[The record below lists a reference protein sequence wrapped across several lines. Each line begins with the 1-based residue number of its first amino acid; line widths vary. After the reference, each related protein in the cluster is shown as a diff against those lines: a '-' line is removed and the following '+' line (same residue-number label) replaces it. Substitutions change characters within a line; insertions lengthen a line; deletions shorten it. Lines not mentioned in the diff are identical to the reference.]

1 MKRFQYIL
9 FAILSVSLAGCKD
22 YLTAPEP
29 GVTRL
34 EDYYTSGQA
43 CVYNVNGCYVPL
55 MWEFSSTYCSEWFI
69 GDVMS
74 DDALKG
80 GQNTNDMA
88 AAFDLE
94 NWRTVSNNEIAYD
107 VWRAN
112 FYGIARCNMAI
123 HYIPDVATDSTMSAS
138 MKQRLIG
145 EAKFLRAF
153 YYFRLVRIFGG
164 VPLTLDVI
172 SDDAEWTM
180 PRASVEQIFTAIIN
194 DLKDAEAGLWNKSE
208 YPATELGRATKGAAQ
223 AMLMKTYLYMA
234 SPYWNK
240 QLSVSADEC
249 YAQAKYWGE
258 QLIAAAE
265 AGEYSLC
272 PNYADNFTLEGENGQ
287 ESIFEI
293 QYVEDPTS
301 DYGGNEGGFGATRGT
316 FTIVLTRSRS
326 SKIGGE
332 GWGFNKPTNNLY
344 QEYEPTD
351 PRRDAT
357 ILNPVDSLVENP
369 NEEFY
374 LGTRYLS
381 RKYAL
386 YTNET
391 GTEFYKLAH
400 ATRGPI
406 NNKQIRLADAY
417 LMYAEACLGAGDEA
431 TAKTYINK
439 VRERVGLGE
448 VGTYSITVNGQT
460 IANPT
465 VEQCLRHER
474 RVELAMEGHR
484 WFDLVR
490 YGGTKAHMDA
500 YAATETTEAKAQMN
514 AFIEGVHELLP
525 IPSKERQLNTALT
538 QNHGY

>member
-172 SDDAEWTM
+172 SDDAEF
-180 PRASVEQIFTAIIN
+180 S
-194 DLKDAEAGLWNKSE
+194 
-208 YPATELGRATKGAAQ
+208 
-223 AMLMKTYLYMA
+223 
-234 SPYWNK
+234 
-240 QLSVSADEC
+240 
-249 YAQAKYWGE
+249 
-258 QLIAAAE
+258 LI
-265 AGEYSLC
+265 Y
-272 PNYADNFTLEGENGQ
+272 
-287 ESIFEI
+287 
-293 QYVEDPTS
+293 
-301 DYGGNEGGFGATRGT
+301 
-316 FTIVLTRSRS
+316 S
-326 SKIGGE
+326 SKG
-332 GWGFNKPTNNLY
+332 
-344 QEYEPTD
+344 
-351 PRRDAT
+351 RRRFFICRDV
-357 ILNPVDSLVENP
+357 VDVLCCFLLIIRFSELV
-369 NEEFY
+369 
-374 LGTRYLS
+374 GTRVL
-381 RKYAL
+381 
-386 YTNET
+386 
-391 GTEFYKLAH
+391 
-400 ATRGPI
+400 
-406 NNKQIRLADAY
+406 
-417 LMYAEACLGAGDEA
+417 
-431 TAKTYINK
+431 
-439 VRERVGLGE
+439 
-448 VGTYSITVNGQT
+448 
-460 IANPT
+460 
-465 VEQCLRHER
+465 
-474 RVELAMEGHR
+474 
-484 WFDLVR
+484 
-490 YGGTKAHMDA
+490 
-500 YAATETTEAKAQMN
+500 
-514 AFIEGVHELLP
+514 
-525 IPSKERQLNTALT
+525 
-538 QNHGY
+538 

>member
-1 MKRFQYIL
+1 MKKTYYIILCFVALL
-9 FAILSVSLAGCKD
+9 FTACKD

-29 GVTRL
+29 GATHL
-34 EDYYTSGQA
+34 EAYYTSGQA
-43 CVYNVNGCYVPL
+43 CINNVNGCYVPL
-55 MWEFSSTYCSEWFI
+55 MWEYSSTYCSEWFI

-94 NWRTVSNNEIAYD
+94 NWRTVSNNDIAYD
-107 VWRAN
+107 VYRAN
-112 FYGIARCNMAI
+112 FYGIARCNMAL
-123 HYIPDVATDSTMSAS
+123 HHIPNAALDSVMNAS
-138 MKQRLIG
+138 VKQRLLG

-172 SDDAEWTM
+172 NDDTKWTM
-180 PRASVEQIFTAIIN
+180 PRASVDDVFKAIIA
-194 DLKDAEAGLWNKSE
+194 DLEDAEKGLWNKSE
-208 YPATELGRATKGAAQ
+208 YPASDLGRATKGAAQ

-240 QLSVSADEC
+240 QVSLSADKC
-249 YAQAKYWGE
+249 YEQAHIWGE
-258 QLIAAAE
+258 KLMQAAE
-265 AGEYSLC
+265 SGEYTLC
-272 PNYADNFTLEGENGQ
+272 ADYADNFTLEGENGP

-293 QYVEDPTS
+293 QYVEDGTS
-301 DYGGNEGGFGATRGT
+301 DYGANEGGFGATRGT
-316 FTIVLTRSRS
+316 FTVILTRSRS
-326 SKIGGE
+326 SQIGGE

-344 QEYEPTD
+344 AEYEEGD
-351 PRRDAT
+351 LRRDAT
-357 ILNPVDSLVENP
+357 IFNPHDTLMENK
-369 NEEFY
+369 NEEIY
-374 LGTRYLS
+374 LGTRYLN

-386 YTNET
+386 YNNEQ

-400 ATRGPI
+400 ATRGPL

-417 LMYAEACLGAGDEA
+417 LMYAEACLGPGDEG

-439 VRERVGLGE
+439 VRDRVGLPHVGE
-448 VGTYSITVNGQT
+448 YSITVNGET

-465 VEQCLRHER
+465 VEQCLKHER
-474 RVELAMEGHR
+474 RMELAMEGHR

-490 YGGTKAHMDA
+490 YGNTKAHMDA
-500 YAATETTEAKAQMN
+500 YAATETQEARAQMN
-514 AFIEGVHELLP
+514 TFVEGVHELLP

-538 QNHGY
+538 QNNGY

>member
-1 MKRFQYIL
+1 M
-9 FAILSVSLAGCKD
+9 
-22 YLTAPEP
+22 
-29 GVTRL
+29 
-34 EDYYTSGQA
+34 
-43 CVYNVNGCYVPL
+43 
-55 MWEFSSTYCSEWFI
+55 
-69 GDVMS
+69 
-74 DDALKG
+74 
-80 GQNTNDMA
+80 
-88 AAFDLE
+88 
-94 NWRTVSNNEIAYD
+94 
-107 VWRAN
+107 
-112 FYGIARCNMAI
+112 
-123 HYIPDVATDSTMSAS
+123 
-138 MKQRLIG
+138 
-145 EAKFLRAF
+145 
-153 YYFRLVRIFGG
+153 
-164 VPLTLDVI
+164 
-172 SDDAEWTM
+172 
-180 PRASVEQIFTAIIN
+180 
-194 DLKDAEAGLWNKSE
+194 
-208 YPATELGRATKGAAQ
+208 
-223 AMLMKTYLYMA
+223 
-234 SPYWNK
+234 
-240 QLSVSADEC
+240 
-249 YAQAKYWGE
+249 
-258 QLIAAAE
+258 
-265 AGEYSLC
+265 
-272 PNYADNFTLEGENGQ
+272 
-287 ESIFEI
+287 
-293 QYVEDPTS
+293 
-301 DYGGNEGGFGATRGT
+301 
-316 FTIVLTRSRS
+316 
-326 SKIGGE
+326 
-332 GWGFNKPTNNLY
+332 
-344 QEYEPTD
+344 
-351 PRRDAT
+351 
-357 ILNPVDSLVENP
+357 ENP

-391 GTEFYKLAH
+391 GTEFYKLAR

-538 QNHGY
+538 QNPGY

>member
-194 DLKDAEAGLWNKSE
+194 DLKDAEAVLWNKSE

-301 DYGGNEGGFGATRGT
+301 DYGDKVGGFGATRGT

-357 ILNPVDSLVENP
+357 ILNPVDSLVDNP

-460 IANPT
+460 IASPT

-500 YAATETTEAKAQMN
+500 YAATEPTEAKAQMN

-525 IPSKERQLNTALT
+525 VPSKEQQLNTALT
-538 QNHGY
+538 QNPGY

>member
-1 MKRFQYIL
+1 MKKTYFIL
-9 FAILSVSLAGCKD
+9 ICLVAVLCQSCKD

-29 GVTRL
+29 GVTQL
-34 EDYYTSGQA
+34 KDYYTSGQA
-43 CVYNVNGCYVPL
+43 CINNVNGCYVPL
-55 MWEFSSTYCSEWFI
+55 MWEFSTTYCSEWFI

-80 GQNTNDMA
+80 GQNTNDMS

-94 NWRTVSNNEIAYD
+94 NWRAVSNNEIAYD

-123 HYIPDVATDSTMSAS
+123 KYIPDAKTDSVMTTSV
-138 MKQRLIG
+138 KQRIIG
-145 EAKFLRAF
+145 EAKFLRAY
-153 YYFRLVRIFGG
+153 YYFRLLRIYGG

-172 SDDAEWTM
+172 SDDTKWTM
-180 PRASVEQIFTAIIN
+180 PRASVEDIFGAIIT
-194 DLKDAEAGLWNKSE
+194 DLQEAESGLWNKSE

-240 QLSVSADEC
+240 QISLSADKC
-249 YAQAKYWGE
+249 YEQAQQWGE
-258 QLIAAAE
+258 KLMLAAE
-265 AGEYSLC
+265 AGEYALC
-272 PNYADNFTLEGENGQ
+272 PNYADNFTLEGENGV

-293 QYVEDPTS
+293 QYVAEATS

-316 FTIVLTRSRS
+316 FTPILTRSRS
-326 SKIGGE
+326 SQIGGE

-344 QEYEPTD
+344 NEYEAGD
-351 PRRDAT
+351 MRRDAT
-357 ILNPVDSLVENP
+357 ILNPHDTLMENP
-369 NEEFY
+369 NEEIY
-374 LGTRYLS
+374 LGSRYLN

-386 YTNET
+386 YTNEQ
-391 GTEFYKLAH
+391 GTEFIKLDH

-417 LMYAEACLGAGDEA
+417 LMYAEACLGMSDEA

-439 VRERVGLGE
+439 VRARVGLSE
-448 VGTYSITVNGQT
+448 VGQYSITVNGET
-460 IANPT
+460 IATPT

-490 YGGTKAHMDA
+490 YGNTKAHMDA
-500 YAATETTEAKAQMN
+500 YAKTETPEAREQMN
-514 AFIEGVHELLP
+514 AFIEGKHELLP

-538 QNHGY
+538 QNNGY